1 MKDSKN
7 QGKWLFIPVEV
18 KVRELQAK
26 ILLACMAAER
36 GFNVVLG
43 EAHAIRDALHL
54 LPAGVLLEKGVAPSP
69 EDSFKRFRNLGNVV
83 VSWCEEG
90 LVFFDDDDYVR
101 RKISGD
107 ELAQVERFFAWG
119 QYHAD
124 VISSN
129 FPSMKNRIVCSG
141 NARLD
146 LLRPEFREVFSAET
160 QKLQEEL
167 SPYILVNTN
176 FSHCNHKKGEHG
188 YLELLRNA
196 GKIRTKEEERCA
208 EGWMTHKRCLFDA
221 FIPMIRRISKAFP
234 QQKVIVRPHP
244 GENYETWIDLY
255 KSDSNIDVIHDGGVI
270 PWIMASS
277 VVIHNGCTTGIE
289 AVLLGHPAIAYRPV
303 TSEVYDQYLPNS
315 VNYQSDHEDHL
326 IESLDLL
333 LNKHDSEQFI
343 ENPKWSKTL
352 ERYVSGT
359 GAASACDIIL
369 EEVSKVHND
378 IRPSGRR
385 PWYPLHKLHLSSY
398 MKLNSLANTI
408 LSGAR
413 ERGEYSEQKFPYLHL
428 TELTKEIQKMRK
440 SSKRF
445 DGVKPKRLEENIFL
459 LSQS

>member
-1 MKDSKN
+1 MDR
-7 QGKWLFIPVEV
+7 WLYIPVEV

-26 ILLACMAAER
+26 ILLACLAAER

-43 EAHAIRDALHL
+43 EAHAVRDALHL
-54 LPAGVLLEKGVAPSP
+54 LPAGVLLEKGVAPSSK
-69 EDSFKRFRNLGNVV
+69 ETFERFRNLGNVI

-101 RKISGD
+101 RKISKD
-107 ELAQVERFFAWG
+107 ELVQVERFFAWG

-146 LLRPEFREVFSAET
+146 LLRPEFRGVFSAET
-160 QKLQEEL
+160 QKLQDKL
-167 SPYILVNTN
+167 RPYILVNTN

-196 GKIRTKEEERCA
+196 GKIRTEEEEQFA
-208 EGWMTHKRCLFDA
+208 EGWMKHKRRLFDA
-221 FIPMIRRISKAFP
+221 FIPMIRKISKAFP

-244 GENYETWIDLY
+244 GENHETWIDLY
-255 KSDSNIDVIHDGGVI
+255 KSESNIDVLHYGGII

-289 AVLLGHPAIAYRPV
+289 AALLGHPAIAYRPV
-303 TSEVYDQYLPNS
+303 ISETYDQFLPNS
-315 VNYQSDHEDHL
+315 VNYQSDNEDHL

-333 LNKHDSEQFI
+333 LNKGDSVKFI
-343 ENPKWSKTL
+343 DNPKWSKTL
-352 ERYVSGT
+352 EHHISGL

-369 EEVSKVHND
+369 EEVMKIHND
-378 IRPSGRR
+378 IKPSGRR

-398 MKLNSLANTI
+398 MKLNAVANTL
-408 LSGAR
+408 LSGTR
-413 ERGEYSEQKFPYLHL
+413 ERGEYSKQKFPYLHL
-428 TELTKEIQKMRK
+428 SELTKEIQIMRG

-445 DGVKPKRLEENIFL
+445 HGVRSKKLDDNIFL
-459 LSQS
+459 LSAS